1 MKDPQLVAASAIALA
16 VTLFS
21 IFSMRPWARR
31 MGLVDKPN
39 GRKHHRGH
47 IPLIG
52 GLCFFI
58 GTVVGLSYLG
68 YFDGFVTSLMAA
80 SALIVVA
87 GALDDA
93 SDLSVRARL
102 LVEAGATA
110 LVIATSGYYIQD
122 LGNLFGDRLG
132 LGMLGIPFT
141 IIAVIGLIN
150 AFNMLDGIDGLA
162 ATVAMVTIGAVMLFD
177 DSPWSMPGVVFL
189 LQVLFF
195 ALIPYLFVNLG
206 WPDGRKIFMG
216 DAGSTL
222 IGFLIAWS
230 LIYMSHERIERLAP
244 VDVLWCVA
252 LPVMDTAA
260 VMYRRMRMGRSP
272 FRADRQHMH
281 HLLLDAGLK
290 PRATLL
296 AMLGLSGLLVL
307 VGYLL
312 RDIPE
317 VVSLVAFFATLGAH
331 VWGTPALLARVRA
344 AMPSSLPGNG
354 VGLATTWGGSDHEP
368 MFVNELARF
377 DDVDTSFDELAKDNR
392 AKDER
397 NNRDA
402 ANDDV
407 GDADRGF
414 EPVRTLCVLAD
425 SPDAVHI
432 APIAQQLARDARFE
446 STVCVTSLPENNASQ
461 VLGLF
466 DLVADVE
473 LDVARGEDP
482 VETTSNALGSLQRLM
497 SRLQPDLVLVPG
509 DTSATLA
516 ATLAAHYRNVPVVC
530 IDSGPAAA
538 QIPGDDPGRRIARSL
553 AALHVAPSATTGR
566 QLIAEGVSADRV
578 LVTGNTAID
587 TLRAALSHLRWDAD
601 CRTDLRQRYA
611 FLRRGHTMLLML
623 CDGVAREHVGRVAQ
637 ALQEV
642 AMERPDIDVV
652 CAESCAWG
660 GTTLAP
666 PNFHWIAQPDYLAS
680 VYLLERA
687 HLAFVHRDIEV
698 EAMAMS
704 VPLLALQTE
713 RDVPG
718 NGRIH
723 LLGTDPVSICNNLL
737 HLIDRE
743 QPRTP
748 QAINAGG
755 LDEGDACVRIADALA
770 VLRPADSTTRT
781 LSRDAGSPNHSGPSH
796 AGMGSAYEAS

>member
-1 MKDPQLVAASAIALA
+1 MKDPKLVAASAIALA
-16 VTLFS
+16 VTLFA

-102 LVEAGATA
+102 LVEAGATG
-110 LVIATSGYYIQD
+110 LVIAMSGYYVHD
-122 LGNLFGDRLG
+122 LGQLIGPERLG

-162 ATVAMVTIGAVMLFD
+162 ATVAMVSIGAVMLFD

-222 IGFLIAWS
+222 IGFLLAWS

-260 VMYRRMRMGRSP
+260 VMYRRMRVGRSP
-272 FRADRQHMH
+272 FRADRQHLH

-290 PRATLL
+290 PRAALL
-296 AMLGLSGLLVL
+296 AMLGLSGVLVL
-307 VGYLL
+307 VGYAL
-312 RDIPE
+312 RNVPE
-317 VVSLVAFFATLGAH
+317 AVSLAAFFAVLAAH
-331 VWGTPALLARVRA
+331 VWGTPVLLARIRTLWA
-344 AMPSSLPGNG
+344 SPLPGNG
-354 VGLATTWGGSDHEP
+354 VGLVMAFGGNDHEP
-368 MFVNELARF
+368 MFVTELARF
-377 DDVDTSFDELAKDNR
+377 DDVDTSVEGGSNEFHAG
-392 AKDER
+392 
-397 NNRDA
+397 A
-402 ANDDV
+402 AND
-407 GDADRGF
+407 GDAALPDHDVA
-414 EPVRTLCVLAD
+414 PVRTLCVLAD

-432 APIAQQLARDARFE
+432 APIAQQLARDDRFDA
-446 STVCVTSLPENNASQ
+446 TVCVTSVPDQNAHQ

-473 LDVARGEDP
+473 LEVVPGEDP
-482 VETTSNALGSLQRLM
+482 VETTSNALGGLQRVM
-497 SRLQPDLVLVPG
+497 SDLQPDLVLVPG
-509 DTSATLA
+509 DTPATLA

-530 IDSGPAAA
+530 IDGGLPGA
-538 QIPGDDPGRRIARSL
+538 QMAGDDPGRRIARSL
-553 AALHVAPSATTGR
+553 AALHVASSTTTGR
-566 QLIAEGVSADRV
+566 QLVAEGVPADRV

-611 FLRRGHTMLLML
+611 FLRRGHPLLLML

-637 ALQEV
+637 ALQYV

-660 GTTLAP
+660 GTTPAP
-666 PNFHWIAQPDYLAS
+666 PNFHWIDQPDYLAS

-687 HLAFVHRDIEV
+687 HMAFVHRDIEV
-698 EAMAMS
+698 EAMAMA
-704 VPLLALQTE
+704 VPLLALQTD
-713 RDVPG
+713 RDLLG
-718 NGRIH
+718 NGRVH
-723 LLGTDPVSICNNLL
+723 VLGTDPASICNNLL
-737 HLIDRE
+737 HLLDRE
-743 QPRTP
+743 QPLTP
-748 QAINAGG
+748 PELNAGG
-755 LDEGDACVRIADALA
+755 LDEGDACLRIADALA
-770 VLRPADSTTRT
+770 VLRPAAPITRT
-781 LSRDAGSPNHSGPSH
+781 LSRDAGSPNHAGP
-796 AGMGSAYEAS
+796 AQASPA

>member
-1 MKDPQLVAASAIALA
+1 MKDPKLVAASAIALA
-16 VTLFS
+16 VTLFA

-58 GTVVGLSYLG
+58 GTLVGLSYLG

-102 LVEAGATA
+102 LVEAGATG
-110 LVIATSGYYIQD
+110 LVIAMSGYYVHD
-122 LGNLFGDRLG
+122 LGMLFGDGRLG
-132 LGMLGIPFT
+132 LGILGIPFT

-162 ATVAMVTIGAVMLFD
+162 ATVAMVSIGAIMLFD

-222 IGFLIAWS
+222 IGFLLAWS

-272 FRADRQHMH
+272 FRADRQHLH

-290 PRATLL
+290 PRAALL
-296 AMLGLSGLLVL
+296 AMLGMSGLLVL
-307 VGYLL
+307 VGYAL
-312 RDIPE
+312 RNLPE
-317 VVSLVAFFATLGAH
+317 PVSLVAFFAVLAAH
-331 VWGTPALLARVRA
+331 VWGTPMLLAKVRGVW
-344 AMPSSLPGNG
+344 PSPLPGNG
-354 VGLATTWGGSDHEP
+354 VGLVMAFGGNDHEP
-368 MFVNELARF
+368 MFVTELARF
-377 DDVDTSFDELAKDNR
+377 DEVDHAFASSSDDLLGDRGTAIP
-392 AKDER
+392 
-397 NNRDA
+397 DA
-402 ANDDV
+402 AQADA
-407 GDADRGF
+407 ADRD
-414 EPVRTLCVLAD
+414 PVPVKTLCVLAD

-432 APIAQQLARDARFE
+432 APIAQQLARDDRFD
-446 STVCVTSLPENNASQ
+446 STVCVTAVPENNANQ

-473 LDVARGEDP
+473 LDVPHGEDP
-482 VETTSNALGSLQRLM
+482 AETTSNALGSMQRIM
-497 SRLQPDLVLVPG
+497 SEFQPDLVLVPG
-509 DTSATLA
+509 DTAATLA

-530 IDSGPAAA
+530 IDSGLAGLQAA
-538 QIPGDDPGRRIARSL
+538 GDDPGRRIARSL
-553 AALHVAPSATTGR
+553 AALHVAPSTTTGR
-566 QLIAEGVSADRV
+566 QLVAEGVPAERV

-611 FLRRGHTMLLML
+611 FLRRGHPLLLML

-642 AMERPDIDVV
+642 ATERPDIDVA

-660 GTTLAP
+660 GTTPPP
-666 PNFHWIAQPDYLAS
+666 PNFHWIDQPDYLAS

-698 EAMAMS
+698 EAMAMA
-704 VPLLALQTE
+704 VPLLALQTD
-713 RDVPG
+713 RDLQG
-718 NGRIH
+718 NGRVH
-723 LLGTDPVSICNNLL
+723 LLGTDPTSICNNLL
-737 HLIDRE
+737 HLLDRE
-743 QPRTP
+743 QPLTP
-748 QAINAGG
+748 PEINAGG
-755 LDEGDACVRIADALA
+755 LDEGDACLRIADALA
-770 VLRPADSTTRT
+770 VLRPAASITRT
-781 LSRDAGSPNHSGPSH
+781 LSRDAGSPNH
-796 AGMGSAYEAS
+796 AGMGNAWEAS